1 MLRSGRLIKSALNNS
16 TGNSAE
22 MLGLWNTMLG
32 APYGGVVTP
41 EHPTWSNNSDM
52 GHFNSPLSVQNTSD
66 AMVESMR
73 ELRTAMCTV
82 GLPMVNSSSGHP
94 LYYALVTFCGTN
106 NTVLEVSL
114 LTINQLLKDLM
125 KREANVVVPIAAQVV
140 VMFDQLQNHSAL
152 WDSLL
157 AFPQLLSSTSVDQAL
172 VEGGN
177 LFTNLQGA
185 LHVFQESFPEAG
197 GTLSPLHILLT
208 GGINLSRYVQKW
220 PGRDVYI
227 SLGDVVMLQNDTI
240 SELTKLVLR
249 QIEIPLDKAICLLLD
264 PDTVRS
270 YICNN
275 SGSNAGL
282 TAACMTGLVDT
293 FLGWISPEKVATQ
306 ALLMWSKSV
315 AAGDLAFVKG
325 LLHSVMGGAMKSPQ
339 DTRRSRRSVDA
350 DGPQNLEEDLFVNVG
365 RVVLEV
371 LKVFPDVDFVI
382 QRILRTGLFSMHTA
396 NLAINTIE
404 KMITSVSKDVHQFQN
419 TYMML
424 MTERPE
430 AGAWIDQ
437 ALNSTAEMVLEVL
450 TPSGPLTCERLLRP
464 YDWLLHSECMDPEAW
479 KALICQNVT
488 NLEQSLAMEWWPLF
502 QMVEEGYSNI
512 FSDQGDNITLPMI
525 LSEWHKLC
533 NNTMNFPMFIDT
545 TFWNYLSDS
554 WMSGNNSDDMTET
567 LLQRVMSAVA
577 SLGEGIER
585 SPLWPHVGR
594 YVHMTSWI
602 LNYKPGN
609 TTEPAHCSFDLQT
622 MDVYCNANVD
632 WPQFVQVAAQTM
644 LSLPTQPEILIRC
657 LKGTVSLL
665 QHVYGNILRGLIA
678 LHIPKQIPGGD
689 ALSHY
694 MINLVEQLRG
704 FALNL
709 TNLKDSDISN
719 PDVMLPNIYN
729 LLQSTGLT
737 PLMPLFGSGA
747 SINAA
752 TVLEVTLK
760 LGRQNQKLFTF
771 NESDPT
777 LPDLERLIMNLLSM
791 EGNLTLPL
799 SLSMGH
805 TLLTYSGYLRP
816 EDLASLQL
824 AIQPYTNQTSAGF
837 TEAVL
842 SAMELLNT
850 LTDAPGGDP
859 SNIIVAYV
867 QQLQKFLISA
877 LRLRRIDQVWLSSG
891 QLSPG
896 QVTDL
901 QRVTV
906 DLLKLLSPEGLQS
919 LAQAGPNATQQLI
932 MQKLLA
938 FLPVEVQLLA
948 TDLVQEVQ
956 MLAGQLSFCTSTGQD
971 CVASLSEIIK
981 FLQQVATMLQGTEG
995 NVTIQIEPT
1004 NPFLQTPSS
1013 LRTAAAVFSLVLP
1026 QRDAQ
1031 HFRFINQTL
1040 HFITLLMDTPQLTVA
1055 QAQDALRESH
1065 LTLAELEEVAALL
1078 GAANTNSLL
1087 VNIVGLVDVQQCF
1100 AQPPSPSCAT
1110 GLISRVTGFLS
1121 YIPALRDESLIFAL
1135 IPELLNKSIVNAE
1148 GAIYYNDPHVSTV
1161 LILNHT
1167 LANIMV
1173 GLHQLN
1179 LSSPE
1184 LMQEIRV
1191 LQNLLELASIYPY
1204 SMPPFS
1210 NNTMI
1215 DAQYQAQLEII
1226 QWYIRKLEN
1235 ITSSS
1240 EVSSLLYPIYR
1251 SVELSVA
1258 MQLAST
1264 NFSQFVSNEVTNLV
1278 DNLEYPIDGAG
1289 VNRIGLVIIKL
1300 VREQIKTILNNIQL
1314 QNDLDQSLGY
1324 QPTFNA
1330 TTLNALSYQT
1340 GLYLDLIGNWM
1351 RTPNIT
1357 TVFNSMLNWGNST
1370 LNLTTPGNDIH
1381 QLLQSVAYY
1390 LDKEQLAYFS
1400 VVSNFTQVINKAL
1413 SAAEQPGGL
1422 QSDTFSEAIVAAV
1435 GQVIQ
1440 ILDPEIPGPLQQNIL
1455 AVTADSLQ
1463 LIVNPDMSFAAG
1475 RYLSLQ
1481 ILGRAE
1487 MLVEQI
1493 LPNEVVYYVIPGI
1506 QIITTYFETIS
1517 MIDGQDKWN
1526 QIILNELK
1534 TIQGFL
1540 PENSTAFLAITVN
1553 SLQLIINP
1561 DMSFATARN
1570 ISLQILRR
1578 AEMIVEQILP
1588 NEVAYYVIHG
1598 IQIITTYFETI
1609 SMIDGQEKWNQII
1622 LNELKT
1628 IRGFLS
1634 KNSTAEAYLTTI
1646 IDITYSLM
1654 GNDKENITL
1663 WDSFGNSSSMGEL
1676 TIVISQIQMVLNK
1689 VWPAFTEHLGFP
1701 IRVPPI
1707 MSFVDLATVLEQIV
1721 TGTANP
1727 GTWYKLEMMLN
1738 TLLSM
1743 LQETSL
1749 WDPDVPCVLIIE
1761 TILQTQVQTIQAQN
1775 ELIQSLNGPLVT
1787 LTAELIQSINSSHL
1801 NWSVIQEPF
1810 LVAIER
1816 MVMAAGQTNGTLDC
1830 LQVLMLWEPV
1840 RAAAGLENDTD
1851 TLRAWCHVSLQPVLQ
1866 SYAAA
1871 QTHYANL
1878 NISNLTPGA
1887 ASVTAAGIAMS
1898 LRSLYH
1904 AFVNSSRVSEQL
1916 IIALCI
1922 ELSDLQPLSSEE
1934 QTQWYQNLQEM
1945 QLQESLDSLETLT
1958 DELLTVA
1965 PFLKTYVEAA
1975 ERAAQH
1981 LLSNMQPMQSGD
1993 IPPDIFGETAYTFL
2007 DSLNLTDPMLPMV
2020 WGNGTTLDGPSV
2032 YNLMKEVVSM
2042 IVRTE
2047 LFGDMPDLYRC
2058 MERFVAANSTRQVA
2072 EELAELLAW
2081 ASETPQGPGMD
2092 VLPRLVSLM
2101 HALFRAV
2108 HEQLDM
2114 ELPQNTGF
2122 FGDLALALVQAVQA
2136 LIPVEDDY
2144 SGPQWESVPWG
2155 NPDNGTM
2162 WLERNG
2168 AAKSRRRR
2176 ELPTEPIREPMV
2188 NFIELFSVDY
2198 PALFQAVSIAPS
2210 PAEVLE
2216 TAHVLFA
2223 NPDLN
2228 VVMKGTAQDFVGQED
2243 TSDTEEAID
2252 SVLGVLAYLTN
2263 REVYTSPW
2271 TYGSTELLIDMAFL
2285 LPEGLPYS
2293 WLIKNITLSLAKES
2307 PENLHLLP
2315 EIYYTVAELLTTS
2328 LMDEQYPYIL
2338 QKFSHQVCRLENMDS
2353 VRTLLSAL
2361 NVEPGQLCAI
2371 LTPAVKILM
2380 ENLPANYSNLP
2391 DVLFTTLVGE
2401 PITYNIDRGWTTALT
2416 AHFGLNIS
2424 SIKAFKV
2431 NITKPERVAVG
2442 EMFRDEAAFVMDVQ
2456 RYMAFDQR
2464 TLHLLLNTTLP
2475 DNLATLSWLVS
2486 LRHCRDSPYGQSE
2499 EPDAVIYRAF
2509 CSMSAQQ
2516 WYTFSLLVAR
2526 HVSNEKLIYRLVMSE
2541 ELQSIVGFMLQMTSV
2556 VTDMIGSLGPVLGQL
2571 QGFLTSIDDLNLVA
2585 DPAFRNMVRGYKRDL
2600 GSRSMM
2606 TTMTRALCNNG
2617 MMALFGISKLT
2628 SMTDADPALPYTEQ
2642 REEMITKFKIPRDAS
2657 PFCMNLYLEMVN
2669 TTGGAIAWAFLKP
2682 MLMGQILYT
2691 PDTPTTRAIME
2702 KSNDTLRE
2710 FANLKQY
2717 SADWIESSGLL
2728 VNSTKVLRET
2738 LPMLKN
2744 SLGNAFVKKFIEMQ
2758 TDINVTEL
2766 RETLSDFANMG
2777 VMLDKNKQ
2785 ALKQIT
2791 VLSNLMVNVAS
2802 CIKFDRYQGYDSAE
2816 EMDSV
2821 AQELA
2826 KNRDLYASVIF
2837 KLPPGDN
2844 RKPGNGSDGAEAG
2857 LPRKVSYTI
2866 RMHMDN
2872 VMRTDRVR
2880 SLYYLKDTH
2889 IDASQTMRYTR
2900 GFIYLQESIDRA
2912 IIATHAGHRV
2922 AEPAVQ
2928 LQPFPYPCF
2937 MRDEYLEAIS
2947 FVFPIMLMIAWVLF
2961 VADFVK
2967 KLVYERELRLHEYM
2981 KMMGVNPLSHFC
2993 AWFLDC
2999 AVHLLFTIVILT
3011 LVLKYGGVLPNSDG
3025 FLLFLFFCNYG
3036 LSIVAMS
3043 FLVSSFFDKTYIAGM
3058 TGSLVYVLCFFPF
3071 IIVMGMETKLSLSEK
3086 SALGLLAPTCFSY
3099 ATQYV
3104 TRYEYQ
3110 GAGIHWSNAYS
3121 SPVSED
3127 TSSFGWMCWLLL
3139 IDSAIYFL
3147 IGGYIRMVFPGQYG
3161 LASPWYFPVSRSFWA
3176 DLCCACRRRGAK
3188 EPRGLFIT
3196 NILQSNP
3203 PVFPEDKEKDRKMFS
3218 SATNEEFRGL
3228 PVGVALHRLSK
3239 MYGERVALSD
3249 LSVSFY
3255 EGHVTSLLGHNGA
3268 GKTTT
3273 MSLLTGLFAP
3283 SSGSI
3288 EVYGRDMLANI
3299 EDIRKELGVCMQY
3312 DVLFDHMTTKEHL
3325 LLYGQIKAPHWTE
3338 GELREQ
3344 VRKTL
3349 EETGMHAHRHK
3360 RVGTLSG
3367 GMKRKL
3373 SISIAFIGGSRL
3385 VVLDEPTTGVDPCS
3399 RRSIWD
3405 IVIQHKTGRT
3415 IVMSTHHLD
3424 EAEVLSDRIAFLQS
3438 GGLKCCGSPFQLKD
3452 RLGQG
3457 YKLTLTRKAAGD
3469 GPGLDNAELK
3479 AFIQAHV
3486 PEARLKEAQGSDLVY
3501 TLPPFTSSSASSYRS
3516 LLSALDGNL
3525 DALQLGCY
3533 GISDTTLEEVFL
3545 NLTQSDP
3552 NSEAPLSIS
3561 ESVSD
3566 TASLDSFS
3574 EEADGSRSL
3583 PGDKICLTGSPTLRG
3598 AALVWQQAWALLVKR
3613 FHHSRRDWKGML
3625 TQILLPVVFVFFAMG
3640 LGSVKSDMQ
3649 HFPEMELSPALYNI
3663 GPSYSFFSNRNANSS
3678 RMVDAMLSYPGID
3691 NACLDKRDNP
3701 VCSRSTK
3708 SDTWESKGNK
3718 SQVFSTCK
3726 CNSQKQVCAE
3736 NTYKPPHKKLPSSQT
3751 VFNLTSLNVE
3761 HYLLATTNEY
3771 VRNRYGGFEIG
3782 QPIPAGLQM
3791 DLREV
3796 PKDRSLA
3803 KVWYNPDG
3811 HHSMP
3816 AYLNSLNNLI
3826 LRSNLPAD
3834 QDKEQYAISVSS
3846 HPYFGRADDE
3856 DAVVHGLIQLLVA
3869 ICVMTGYAVTT
3880 SSFAIYEVHEH
3891 HSGAKRLQHISGIGE
3906 PLYWTVNFLYDMTLY
3921 LIPVFL
3927 TVGVI
3932 AAFQIP
3938 AFTDR
3943 QNLSAVT
3950 LLLVL
3955 FGFSTFPWM
3964 YLLAGVF
3971 KDAEMAFISYVCIN
3985 LFISI
3990 NTVLPTSILFFMSQ
4004 ISVTD
4009 TEAIQLLYNRLS
4021 RGLLVFP
4028 QFSFGNGL
4036 MELARNNM
4044 EVQLL
4049 SGYGVDAY
4057 REPFSAA
4064 GLGPVFLSAF
4074 LQGLVFFALR
4084 LLLNRGLIR
4093 KVWRLT
4099 MGKRVL
4105 PPVEVDGQDGEDE
4118 DVTAEHARV
4127 SSGEAN
4133 SDLLQ
4138 VCRLSKVY
4146 QYLNKKVHAVNRV
4159 SLGIPAGECFG
4170 LLGVNGAGKT
4180 TTFKMLTGDVSPTDG
4195 TAQIKDVDGRMVDI
4209 MECRDQGINI
4219 GYCPQVDALDNLLTG
4234 KEHLYFYARI
4244 RGISKREID
4253 GVVNHLLKKL
4263 ELVSHRDAVTEGYS
4277 CGTRRKL
4284 STALALIGHPQIL
4297 LLDEP
4302 SSGMDPRTK
4311 RHLWKIISEEVK
4323 GKCAVVLTSHS
4334 MEECEALCSRLAIMV
4349 KGQFRCLGS
4358 LQHIKN
4364 RFGSGFTVKMY
4375 LALASCDV
4383 DVITSFMQLNFPSTY
4398 LKDQHSTMV
4407 EYHVP
4412 VAPGGVADI
4421 FHQLE
4426 TNKNALHI
4434 KHFSIS
4440 QTTLDEVFINFAMGK
4455 IGTMDTIPIHNEEA
4469 DSLDPF
4475 GLMPV

>member
-1 MLRSGRLIKSALNNS
+1 TLMCNTDSTCHNKSRLLDTTKTGRFFMPQNPHPSYRSPMVLVK
-16 TGNSAE
+16 
-22 MLGLWNTMLG
+22 
-32 APYGGVVTP
+32 
-41 EHPTWSNNSDM
+41 
-52 GHFNSPLSVQNTSD
+52 SPLGHCFITSVSMKGLIFSKNTSD

-82 GLPMVNSSSGHP
+82 GLSMVNSSSGHP

-125 KREANVVVPIAAQVV
+125 KSEANVVVPIAAQVV

-157 AFPQLLSSTSVDQAL
+157 AFPQLLSSHSVDQAL
-172 VEGGN
+172 VEGEN

-197 GTLSPLHILLT
+197 DTLSALHILLT

-350 DGPQNLEEDLFVNVG
+350 DGPQNPEEDLFVNVG

-404 KMITSVSKDVHQFQN
+404 NNKKYEYVF
-419 TYMML
+419 
-424 MTERPE
+424 
-430 AGAWIDQ
+430 
-437 ALNSTAEMVLEVL
+437 
-450 TPSGPLTCERLLRP
+450 GPLTCERLLRP

-502 QMVEEGYSNI
+502 QMVITMKHTS
-512 FSDQGDNITLPMI
+512 DNITLPMI

-533 NNTMNFPMFIDT
+533 NNTKNFPMVPVSMHPLCNVVSLGF
-545 TFWNYLSDS
+545 L
-554 WMSGNNSDDMTET
+554 
-567 LLQRVMSAVA
+567 RVMSAVA

-594 YVHMTSWI
+594 YVYMTSWI

-632 WPQFVQVAAQTM
+632 WPQFVQVATQTM

-657 LKGTVSLL
+657 LKGTLSLL
-665 QHVYGNILRGLIA
+665 EH
-678 LHIPKQIPGGD
+678 
-689 ALSHY
+689 
-694 MINLVEQLRG
+694 
-704 FALNL
+704 
-709 TNLKDSDISN
+709 DSDISN
-719 PDVMLPNIYN
+719 PDIMLPNIYN
-729 LLQSTGLT
+729 LLRSTGLT

-747 SINAA
+747 SINAS

-760 LGRQNQKLFTF
+760 LGRQNQKLFIF

-842 SAMELLNT
+842 SAIELLNT

-859 SNIIVAYV
+859 TNIIVAYV
-867 QQLQKFLISA
+867 QQLQQFLISA
-877 LRLRRIDQVWLSSG
+877 LKLRRIDQVWLSSG

-932 MQKLLA
+932 LQKLLA

-1013 LRTAAAVFSLVLP
+1013 LRMAAAVFSLVLP

-1031 HFRFINQTL
+1031 HFRLINQTL
-1040 HFITLLMDTPQLTVA
+1040 HFITLLMDTPQLTIA

-1065 LTLAELEEVAALL
+1065 LTLLELEEVAALL

-1148 GAIYYNDPHVSTV
+1148 GAIYYNDPQVSTV

-1324 QPTFNA
+1324 QPKFNA

-1357 TVFNSMLNWGNST
+1357 TVFNSMLNWGNSS

-1381 QLLQSVAYY
+1381 QLLQ
-1390 LDKEQLAYFS
+1390 LAYFT

-1422 QSDTFSEAIVAAV
+1422 QSDTFSEAIVAVV

-1455 AVTADSLQ
+1455 AVTVDSLQ

-1493 LPNEVVYYVIPGI
+1493 LPIEVY
-1506 QIITTYFETIS
+1506 ITSVMTHY
-1517 MIDGQDKWN
+1517 
-1526 QIILNELK
+1526 
-1534 TIQGFL
+1534 
-1540 PENSTAFLAITVN
+1540 
-1553 SLQLIINP
+1553 
-1561 DMSFATARN
+1561 
-1570 ISLQILRR
+1570 
-1578 AEMIVEQILP
+1578 
-1588 NEVAYYVIHG
+1588 
-1598 IQIITTYFETI
+1598 
-1609 SMIDGQEKWNQII
+1609 
-1622 LNELKT
+1622 
-1628 IRGFLS
+1628 
-1634 KNSTAEAYLTTI
+1634 
-1646 IDITYSLM
+1646 
-1654 GNDKENITL
+1654 
-1663 WDSFGNSSSMGEL
+1663 
-1676 TIVISQIQMVLNK
+1676 
-1689 VWPAFTEHLGFP
+1689 
-1701 IRVPPI
+1701 
-1707 MSFVDLATVLEQIV
+1707 SFV
-1721 TGTANP
+1721 
-1727 GTWYKLEMMLN
+1727 WF
-1738 TLLSM
+1738 S
-1743 LQETSL
+1743 SL
-1749 WDPDVPCVLIIE
+1749 V
-1761 TILQTQVQTIQAQN
+1761 

-1916 IIALCI
+1916 IIALSI

-1934 QTQWYQNLQEM
+1934 QAQWYQNLQEM
-1945 QLQESLDSLETLT
+1945 QLQESLDSLEALT

-1993 IPPDIFGETAYTFL
+1993 ISPDIFGETAYTFL

-2162 WLERNG
+2162 WLERHG

-2188 NFIELFSVDY
+2188 DFIELFSVDY

-2263 REVYTSPW
+2263 RE
-2271 TYGSTELLIDMAFL
+2271 LLIDMAFL
-2285 LPEGLPYS
+2285 LSEGLPYS
-2293 WLIKNITLSLAKES
+2293 SLIKNITLSLAKES
-2307 PENLHLLP
+2307 PGIPTSPHCTTP
-2315 EIYYTVAELLTTS
+2315 FTPPLLT
-2328 LMDEQYPYIL
+2328 
-2338 QKFSHQVCRLENMDS
+2338 H
-2353 VRTLLSAL
+2353 SAL

-2371 LTPAVKILM
+2371 LTPAVEMLM

-2401 PITYNIDRGWTTALT
+2401 PITYNIDRGCVYP
-2416 AHFGLNIS
+2416 S
-2424 SIKAFKV
+2424 
-2431 NITKPERVAVG
+2431 ERVAVG

-2456 RYMAFDQR
+2456 RYMAFDPR

-2499 EPDAVIYRAF
+2499 EPEAVIYRAF

-2556 VTDMIGSLGPVLGQL
+2556 LTDMIGSLGPVLGQL

-2585 DPAFRNMVRGYKRDL
+2585 DPAFRNMMRGYKRDL
-2600 GSRSMM
+2600 SSRSML

-2628 SMTDADPALPYTEQ
+2628 SMTDADPSLPYTEQ

-2728 VNSTKVLRET
+2728 VNSTQVLRET

-2837 KLPPGDN
+2837 KLPSGDN
-2844 RKPGNGSDGAEAG
+2844 RKPGNGSDVAEAG

-2912 IIATHAGHRV
+2912 IIATHAGHHV

-3071 IIVMGMETKLSLSEK
+3071 IIVMGLETKLSLSEK

-3110 GAGIHWSNAYS
+3110 GEGIQWSNAYS

-3127 TSSFGWMCWLLL
+3127 NSSFGWMCWLLL

-3161 LASPWYFPVSRSFWA
+3161 LAAPWYFPVSRSFWA

-3188 EPRGLFIT
+3188 EPSGLFIT
-3196 NILQSNP
+3196 NILQSNQ
-3203 PVFPEDKEKDRKMFS
+3203 PVFPEDKEKGTMFS

-3457 YKLTLTRKAAGD
+3457 YKLTLTRKAAGE

-3533 GISDTTLEEVFL
+3533 GISDTTLEEVHQEHHARTHAHARA
-3545 NLTQSDP
+3545 N
-3552 NSEAPLSIS
+3552 A
-3561 ESVSD
+3561 
-3566 TASLDSFS
+3566 
-3574 EEADGSRSL
+3574 
-3583 PGDKICLTGSPTLRG
+3583 CLTGSPTLRG

-3613 FHHSRRDWKGML
+3613 FQHSRRDWKGML
-3625 TQILLPVVFVFFAMG
+3625 TQILLPVVFVVFAMG
-3640 LGSVKSDMQ
+3640 LGSVKSDME

-3691 NACLDKRDNP
+3691 NACLDKKVVCTSWRDR
-3701 VCSRSTK
+3701 V
-3708 SDTWESKGNK
+3708 SKCL
-3718 SQVFSTCK
+3718 SL
-3726 CNSQKQVCAE
+3726 QVCAE

-3751 VFNLTSLNVE
+3751 FFNLTGLNVE
-3761 HYLLATTNEY
+3761 HYLIATTNEY
-3771 VRNRYGGFEIG
+3771 IRNRYGGFEIG

-3834 QDKEQYAISVSS
+3834 QDKEQYGERVHLHISI
-3846 HPYFGRADDE
+3846 H
-3856 DAVVHGLIQLLVA
+3856 VHGLIQLLVA
-3869 ICVMTGYAVTT
+3869 ICVMTGYAITT

-3891 HSGAKRLQHISGIGE
+3891 HSGAKRMQHISGIGE

-4084 LLLNRGLIR
+4084 LLLNRGLLR

-4105 PPVEVDGQDGEDE
+4105 PPVAVDGQDGQDGEDE

-4146 QYLNKKVHAVNRV
+4146 QYLNKKVHAVNQV

-4383 DVITSFMQLNFPSTY
+4383 DVITSFMRLNFPSTY
-4398 LKDQHSTMV
+4398 LKEQHSTMV